1 MKKRLLTLLLAA
13 LLLLSILPA
22 AGAAGE
28 TRLYD
33 WSFEIFDRMN
43 ELRAQNGL
51 SPLTMD
57 ETLLECSMIRGAE
70 LASNYSHTR
79 PNGRQWYTVYPGTYR
94 AMGENIGY
102 GYTSAQQ
109 AYDLWAGSRDHR
121 ENILNPEYTCCGV
134 GMVRV
139 GNTVYGVELFADSSC
154 LKKAVSASQYVSGG
168 YSGNSGNGGAG
179 SPTSSTPTPTNNQPS
194 TGYSRPTTVAGFRDV
209 LSNSYYANAVQWAVN
224 RRIVSGTGSSTFS
237 PNQSCTR
244 GEIVT
249 LLWRAAGSPRMYGS
263 CPFRD
268 VSTSDYFYQACVWAV
283 RNGITYGTTSTT
295 FSPNQICSRGE
306 AVTFLWR
313 NAGQPRV
320 TRSSGFWDVPS
331 DAYYATAVAWA
342 HQNGIAEGT
351 TFATFSP
358 NLICTRAQIVLF
370 IYRWKT

>member
-1 MKKRLLTLLLAA
+1 MRKRILSLLLAA
-13 LLLLSILPA
+13 ILLLSVMPM

-33 WSFEIFDRMN
+33 WSFDILDRMN
-43 ELRAQNGL
+43 ALRARYGI

-57 ETLLECSMIRGAE
+57 ETLLECAMIRANE
-70 LASNYSHTR
+70 LSSNYGHTR

-94 AMGENIGY
+94 SMGENIGY
-102 GYTSAQQ
+102 GYTSAQN
-109 AYDLWAGSRDHR
+109 AHEMWANSRDHR
-121 ENILNPEYTCCGV
+121 ENILNPDYTCCGV
-134 GMVRV
+134 GMVEI
-139 GNTVYGVELFADSSC
+139 GGTVYGVELFADSSC
-154 LKKAVSASQYVSGG
+154 LKKAVSADQYVSGG
-168 YSGNSGNGGAG
+168 AS
-179 SPTSSTPTPTNNQPS
+179 SPVASTPAPTTRQQ
-194 TGYSRPTTVAGFRDV
+194 TTVAGFRDV
-209 LSNSYYANAVQWAVN
+209 SSGSYYADAVEWAVS
-224 RRIVSGTGSSTFS
+224 RRIVSGTGSGTFS

-249 LLWRAAGSPRMYGS
+249 FLWRAAGSPRMYGS
-263 CPFRD
+263 CPFTD
-268 VSTSDYFYQACVWAV
+268 VHSSDYFYQACIWAV
-283 RNGITYGTTSTT
+283 RNGVTYGTSRTT
-295 FSPNQICSRGE
+295 FSPYQSCTRGE

-331 DAYYATAVAWA
+331 NQYYATAVAWA

-358 NLICTRAQIVLF
+358 NLTCTRAQIVEF

>member
-13 LLLLSILPA
+13 LMLLSLMPVVS
-22 AGAAGE
+22 AAGE

-43 ELRAQNGL
+43 ELRAQNGI

-57 ETLLECSMIRGAE
+57 ETLLEGSMIRAAE
-70 LASNYSHTR
+70 LATSYGHTR

-102 GYTSAQQ
+102 GYTSAQN
-109 AYDLWAGSRDHR
+109 AHEMWANSRDHR

-134 GMVRV
+134 GMVRI
-139 GNTVYGVELFADSSC
+139 GNTVYGVELFGDSSC
-154 LKKAVSASQYVSGG
+154 LKKAVYAGQYVSGG
-168 YSGNSGNGGAG
+168 TS
-179 SPTSSTPTPTNNQPS
+179 SPAASTPTPANNQQGNGYNQS
-194 TGYSRPTTVAGFRDV
+194 TTGYTQPTTVAGFRDV
-209 LSNSYYANAVQWAVN
+209 LSNSYYAEAVQWAVN
-224 RRIVSGTGSSTFS
+224 RNIVSGTGGGTFS

-249 LLWRAAGSPRMYGS
+249 FLWRAAGAPRMYGS
-263 CPFRD
+263 CPFAD
-268 VSTSDYFYQACVWAV
+268 VNSSDFFYQACIWAV
-283 RNGITYGTTSTT
+283 RNGVTNGTSSTT
-295 FSPNQICSRGE
+295 FSPYQICTRGE

-331 DAYYATAVAWA
+331 NQYYSTAVAWA
-342 HQNGIAEGT
+342 HQNGIAQGT

-358 NLICTRAQIVLF
+358 NLTCTRAQIVEF